1 MREKTAVFIDVVIG
15 NACCH
20 NGNAPNGGLSNIIL
34 ANDYYISEV
43 AMSRFLLCAF
53 SFVLLYPTAI
63 DLYLV
68 GLPQI
73 AADLAATQSQLH
85 MAFSIYLS
93 GMAMTMLFVGRLADH
108 FGRKPV
114 AIAGAIAFAISS
126 WLGGASQTSDA
137 FLMMRFFQGVGA
149 GCCYVVAFAILRDT
163 LDDQKRAKVLS
174 MLNGITCMIP
184 VLAPVIGH
192 LIMLKFPWPVLFS
205 AMAAMGIL
213 VCLIA
218 TFVLKETLSKQPNDF
233 PSSEESGSNETLWD
247 RYFLSRVLFTSLGVT
262 AILTYVNTSPM
273 IVMETLN
280 FSRGEYST
288 AMALLA
294 IVGMLTSFSAPI
306 ALSYFKQG
314 TLLLGSQIITL
325 TSAIVILAAH
335 LNGDSSTLY
344 MLGFGL
350 VSMGFS
356 MGFGVAMSQAL
367 SPFSNKAGLASSV
380 LGISQVCCSALYIW
394 FMAWIGVSAVNML
407 LIALVAGGVIGIA
420 LILLG
425 ANQPRSDL
433 HEEIT
438 CTP

>member
-1 MREKTAVFIDVVIG
+1 
-15 NACCH
+15 
-20 NGNAPNGGLSNIIL
+20 
-34 ANDYYISEV
+34 
-43 AMSRFLLCAF
+43 MSRFLLCAF

-73 AADLAATQSQLH
+73 AADLAATESQLH

-93 GMAMTMLFVGRLADH
+93 GMAFTMLFAGRFADRL
-108 FGRKPV
+108 GRKPV
-114 AIAGAIAFAISS
+114 AMAGAAVFAVAS
-126 WLGGASQTSDA
+126 WLGGEATTSDA
-137 FLMMRFFQGVGA
+137 FLIMRFFQGVGA

-163 LDDQKRAKVLS
+163 LDDTKRAKVLS

-205 AMAAMGIL
+205 AMAVMGVL
-213 VCLIA
+213 VGMIA
-218 TFVLKETLSKQPNDF
+218 LFVLKETLAKKQPDALAKQQTQVD
-233 PSSEESGSNETLWD
+233 ESLFE
-247 RYFLSRVLFTSLGVT
+247 RYFLSRVIFTSLSVT

-273 IVMETLN
+273 IVMEMLN

-294 IVGMLTSFSAPI
+294 MVGMSTSFAAPF
-306 ALSYFKQG
+306 ALNYFKQSS
-314 TLLLGSQIITL
+314 LLLSSQATLL
-325 TSAIVILAAH
+325 TSAIVIWAAH
-335 LNGDSSTLY
+335 LSGDSSTLY

-367 SPFSNKAGLASSV
+367 NPYSQKAGLASSV
-380 LGISQVCCSALYIW
+380 LGIAQVCCSAFYIW
-394 FMAWIGVSAVNML
+394 FMAWVGVTAVNML
-407 LIALVAGGVIGIA
+407 LIALIAGGAINLS
-420 LILLG
+420 LILLPI
-425 ANQPRSDL
+425 NQPRREH
-433 HEEIT
+433 HEEVS